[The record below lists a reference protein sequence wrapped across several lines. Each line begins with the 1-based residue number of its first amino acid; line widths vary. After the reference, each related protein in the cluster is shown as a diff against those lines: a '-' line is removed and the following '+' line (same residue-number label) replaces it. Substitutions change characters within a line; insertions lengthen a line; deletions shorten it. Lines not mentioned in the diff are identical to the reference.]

1 MMLFYMYDIA
11 LVLMECYQIR
21 KRGRFIMNTFERQKD
36 ILSIIE
42 KLDISPTLFKNATEK
57 YKALAKYLNDNG
69 LEADMY
75 PQGSFAIGTVVRP
88 NVKNPDANYAMSL
101 S

>member
-21 KRGRFIMNTFERQKD
+21 KRGRSIMNTFERQKD

-42 KLDISPTLFKNATEK
+42 KLDISPTLFKNAT
-57 YKALAKYLNDNG
+57 
-69 LEADMY
+69 
-75 PQGSFAIGTVVRP
+75 
-88 NVKNPDANYAMSL
+88 
-101 S
+101 

>member
-1 MMLFYMYDIA
+1 
-11 LVLMECYQIR
+11 
-21 KRGRFIMNTFERQKD
+21 MNTFERQKD

-88 NVKNPDANYAMSL
+88 NVKILTLTMIWILFVRYVVLEMITAQVN
-101 S
+101 

>member
-1 MMLFYMYDIA
+1 
-11 LVLMECYQIR
+11 
-21 KRGRFIMNTFERQKD
+21 MNTFERQKD

-57 YKALAKYLNDNG
+57 YKTLAKYLNDNG

-88 NVKNPDANYAMSL
+88 NVKIQMLTMIWILFVRYVVLEMITAQVN
-101 S
+101 

>member
-11 LVLMECYQIR
+11 LALTECYQIR
-21 KRGRFIMNTFERQKD
+21 KQGRFIMNTFERQKD

-57 YKALAKYLNDNG
+57 
-69 LEADMY
+69 
-75 PQGSFAIGTVVRP
+75 
-88 NVKNPDANYAMSL
+88 
-101 S
+101 